1 MSQSVKASD
10 ATRPAQLA
18 LRTFPRLNRWA
29 QARIERSELGGDLS
43 LRQLSALYIIR
54 HESATLGEVARRL
67 MVTPAV
73 VTGLIDRL
81 EKRGYV
87 RRINEPGDRRRI
99 HLALTDE
106 GRSRSV
112 DVENSLVADIAER
125 IASLN
130 PRDMEALERGL
141 EILDRVVGE
150 LEVAHAVHRS
160 TASLNLTR

>member
-1 MSQSVKASD
+1 MSQTAKELD
-10 ATRPAQLA
+10 ANRSAQLA
-18 LRTFPRLNRWA
+18 LRLFPRINRWA
-29 QARIERSELGGDLS
+29 QTRIERRELGADLS

-87 RRINEPGDRRRI
+87 RRVNEPGDRRRI

-106 GRSRSV
+106 GRARSV
-112 DVENSLVADIAER
+112 EVENSLVEDIESR
-125 IASLN
+125 VSQLN
-130 PRDMEALERGL
+130 ARDIEALERGL
-141 EILDRVVGE
+141 EILDRVVRE
-150 LEVAHAVHRS
+150 LETDHAVGRPAANNS
-160 TASLNLTR
+160 RR

>member
-1 MSQSVKASD
+1 MSQPTKEHD
-10 ATRPAQLA
+10 ADRPAQLA
-18 LRTFPRLNRWA
+18 LRLFPRINRWA
-29 QARIERSELGGDLS
+29 QTRIERKDLGADLS

-87 RRINEPGDRRRI
+87 RRVNEPGDRRRI

-106 GRSRSV
+106 GRARSV
-112 DVENSLVADIAER
+112 DVENSLVADIANR
-125 IASLN
+125 ISKLSA
-130 PRDMEALERGL
+130 RDMDTLARGL
-141 EILDRVVGE
+141 EILDRVVTE
-150 LEVAHAVHRS
+150 LEAEHAIQRP
-160 TASLNLTR
+160 NPNKR

>member
-1 MSQSVKASD
+1 MSQTAKELD
-10 ATRPAQLA
+10 ADRSAQLA
-18 LRTFPRLNRWA
+18 LRLFPRINRWA
-29 QARIERSELGGDLS
+29 QTRIERRELGADLS

-87 RRINEPGDRRRI
+87 RRVNEPGDRRRI

-106 GRSRSV
+106 GRARSV
-112 DVENSLVADIAER
+112 EVENSLVEDIASR
-125 IASLN
+125 VSQLSA
-130 PRDMEALERGL
+130 RDIEALERGL
-141 EILDRVVGE
+141 EILDRVVRE
-150 LEVAHAVHRS
+150 LETDHAVGRPAANNS
-160 TASLNLTR
+160 RR

>member
-1 MSQSVKASD
+1 MSQSAKELDTNRS
-10 ATRPAQLA
+10 AQLA
-18 LRTFPRLNRWA
+18 LRLFPRINRWA
-29 QARIERSELGGDLS
+29 QTRIERRELGADLS

-87 RRINEPGDRRRI
+87 RRVNEPGDRRRI

-106 GRSRSV
+106 GRARSV
-112 DVENSLVADIAER
+112 EVENSLVEDIASR
-125 IASLN
+125 VSQLGS
-130 PRDMEALERGL
+130 RDIETLERGL
-141 EILDRVVGE
+141 EILDRVVRE
-150 LEVAHAVHRS
+150 LETDHAVGRPAANNS
-160 TASLNLTR
+160 RR